1 MGEGVVVIIDD
12 QPLVQIGLK
21 AVLRSMGCSV
31 VSFTSPTEALQKME
45 KTSPDCILV
54 DLMMPEMDGIEFTK
68 HFRKNFQD
76 TSVPVILSSAH
87 LDNEVLGKAFEAGV
101 DDFLEKPASSV
112 LIRQRVKNMLRM
124 RKLELKQT
132 ELQSTI
138 HEIDGVSQSEL
149 IASIRVLERNVSKDD
164 SSVSSDMKKA
174 IHVATSALEKICRDT
189 GQANPSKATPTFEL
203 NLSTFSPDSLMETCC
218 RSLGNELADK
228 QQTLDCTLDSTLAWM
243 VGDKK
248 LLVRA
253 LSIMMTN
260 VIKQSPQKSRIG
272 IRMSQV
278 RGPAI
283 EMSVRTLNGPGRVAN
298 TTSQINDS
306 AFSNQECLTS
316 DSCAAEDSFCES
328 VATAHG
334 GGMGY
339 RIVDEGRR
347 ECFLTIPLYVNH
359 SDLANIIA
367 GSVSSSARQQMM

>member
-132 ELQSTI
+132 EL
-138 HEIDGVSQSEL
+138 
-149 IASIRVLERNVSKDD
+149 
-164 SSVSSDMKKA
+164 
-174 IHVATSALEKICRDT
+174 
-189 GQANPSKATPTFEL
+189 
-203 NLSTFSPDSLMETCC
+203 
-218 RSLGNELADK
+218 
-228 QQTLDCTLDSTLAWM
+228 
-243 VGDKK
+243 
-248 LLVRA
+248 
-253 LSIMMTN
+253 
-260 VIKQSPQKSRIG
+260 
-272 IRMSQV
+272 
-278 RGPAI
+278 
-283 EMSVRTLNGPGRVAN
+283 
-298 TTSQINDS
+298 
-306 AFSNQECLTS
+306 
-316 DSCAAEDSFCES
+316 
-328 VATAHG
+328 
-334 GGMGY
+334 
-339 RIVDEGRR
+339 
-347 ECFLTIPLYVNH
+347 
-359 SDLANIIA
+359 
-367 GSVSSSARQQMM
+367 